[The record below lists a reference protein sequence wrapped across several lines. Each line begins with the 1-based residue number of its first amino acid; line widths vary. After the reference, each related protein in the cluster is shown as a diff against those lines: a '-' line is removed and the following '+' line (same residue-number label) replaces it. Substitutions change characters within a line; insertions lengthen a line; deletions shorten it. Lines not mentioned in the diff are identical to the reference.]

1 MFGYVASMVLASHTP
16 YHWEM
21 KCSDW
26 VQRKYEIMLDEN
38 LSFKAKQYL
47 IGYLRT
53 KVKGDC
59 DQELVWKNK

>member
-1 MFGYVASMVLASHTP
+1 MFGYVASVVLAAHAP

-26 VQRKYEIMLDEN
+26 VQRKHEIMLDEN

-47 IGYLRT
+47 ISYLRT